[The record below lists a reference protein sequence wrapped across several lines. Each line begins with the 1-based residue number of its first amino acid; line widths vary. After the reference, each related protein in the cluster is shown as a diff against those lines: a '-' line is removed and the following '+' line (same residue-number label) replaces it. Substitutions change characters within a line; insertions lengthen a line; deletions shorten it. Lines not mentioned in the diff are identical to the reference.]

1 MFMKIYFRKGRRGSS
16 VFFLNDLKPLFV
28 IFVQWV
34 KKVEKGQEDFDRISK
49 AIRKEVARFD
59 KYRVED
65 FKDSVV
71 VYLEQLMENQK
82 RVGCAINQLIY
93 IEYAQKKVGYT
104 IDQLIYICYILL
116 CHATTCTLYTCFNVY
131 KFLVPGSG
139 RDLRLRSWFCF
150 YLPVMADWLLL

>member
-71 VYLEQLMENQK
+71 LYLEQLMENQK

-93 IEYAQKKVGYT
+93 IECVQKKVGYT
-104 IDQLIYICYILL
+104 IDQLIYI
-116 CHATTCTLYTCFNVY
+116 
-131 KFLVPGSG
+131 
-139 RDLRLRSWFCF
+139 
-150 YLPVMADWLLL
+150 